1 MDHCITNRGL
11 HSIIIIGLIF
21 TVGVCNSCNSEKVE
35 TATDGSPA
43 TTETSSTTDVAPAST
58 DAIPRTNVS
67 IDTSL
72 RPIDVIPSSTDA
84 APSTTNEQPA
94 TRKTAT
100 LGYSYPVKMFRG
112 ESKNINVY
120 VLIRNQQSRVRDTL
134 QVIVDEQSIG
144 DGDSVAINITNV
156 IWYKTLSIE
165 LIDPANDFSITPVH
179 NSNKQIID
187 TIDGNRWRW
196 AIKTAT
202 DKKVTELILKI
213 VAEKEDGTTN
223 KFDDKTIHI
232 EIQIDRNIVR
242 RFINYLT
249 DNPAVSVPIL
259 VSLFGF
265 LGWWIKRRADKKKS

>member
-1 MDHCITNRGL
+1 MDQCITNRGL
-11 HSIIIIGLIF
+11 HSIIVIGLIF